1 MSTRRWWLVVAALA
15 TTVVVALAVVW
26 LTRPA
31 TSDCQTVREILS
43 SNDDHSSMVAR
54 NTDGETPAETSES
67 DYQTWAA
74 HLGELADEVTE
85 PDLAEHANRVADLAD
100 QTVSVVRQARDDV
113 NRQPETTPPPWV
125 SDYAK
130 LNAKFADELHLLGQ
144 RCPA

>member
-1 MSTRRWWLVVAALA
+1 MSARRWWLVVAALA

-26 LTRPA
+26 LTRPS
-31 TSDCQTVREILS
+31 TSDCATVREILS
-43 SNDDHSSMVAR
+43 YNDDHSSMVAR
-54 NTDGETPAETSES
+54 NTDGETPES
-67 DYQTWAA
+67 DYQAWAA

-113 NRQPETTPPPWV
+113 TRQPETAPPPWV

-130 LNAKFADELHLLGQ
+130 LNAEFATEVHLLGQ